1 MFKFLEICTCE
12 LHGRYKGPD
21 VCGSLLTNSFL
32 WRDGMSLNMIIYGGR
47 EVAKDTCDLF
57 SMESQSDSPSAEHGN
72 LSAHLPRSRLASQGL
87 EAKPGKVRKG

>member
-32 WRDGMSLNMIIYGGR
+32 WRDGMSLNVTIYGGR
-47 EVAKDTCDLF
+47 EVTKEICDLF
-57 SMESQSDSPSAEHGN
+57 PVEHNSDCPSAEHSN
-72 LSAHLPRSRLASQGL
+72 LRAHLPRGRIESQRLQANPRK
-87 EAKPGKVRKG
+87 ARKG